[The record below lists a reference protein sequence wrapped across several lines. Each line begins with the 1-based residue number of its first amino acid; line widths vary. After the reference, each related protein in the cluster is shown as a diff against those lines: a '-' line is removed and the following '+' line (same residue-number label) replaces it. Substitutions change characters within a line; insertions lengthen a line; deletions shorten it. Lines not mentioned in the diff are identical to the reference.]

1 METTHE
7 SGARGGDARGDA
19 ARGAIAVLTSGG
31 DAPGMNA
38 AIRAIA
44 KVGASRGV
52 EVVGVVGGYTGL
64 REGAFRPLTRRVGDR
79 VWPDPEIDAAAS
91 LGGTVLGSAREL
103 RFHTSEGRAP
113 AIARLRGLAGLVVIG
128 GNGSLAGAHALAR
141 ECSTPVVGLPASID
155 NDVGC
160 SASAIGVDTALNT
173 IVAACDKIGDTA
185 RAHRRAFVV
194 EVMGRDCGY
203 LAMAGAIAAGADAV
217 LFREQ
222 GRDEEA
228 IVASVERAIR
238 RGFADRGEGWAR
250 RRVLIL
256 KAEGVSMPCTKLV
269 RMVEERLGADLPGV
283 DVRATVLGHLVRG
296 GNPSFQDRMIAGRL
310 GLAAV
315 DAVLAG
321 TTDVMMGWQGPPGGT
336 PTGDPS
342 VSGYPLQV
350 VLEQS
355 AALVDGSSPITRR
368 RVQLMEQ
375 VEGVLGL

>member
-1 METTHE
+1 MTTP
-7 SGARGGDARGDA
+7 S
-19 ARGAIAVLTSGG
+19 IAVLTSGG

-44 KVGASRGV
+44 KVAASRGV
-52 EVVGVVGGYTGL
+52 HVVGVENGYTGL
-64 REGAFRPLTRRVGDR
+64 LEGRFRELTRTRHDAV
-79 VWPDPEIDAAAS
+79 VPEASIDEIGS
-91 LGGTVLGSAREL
+91 LGGTILGSAREL
-103 RFHTSEGRAP
+103 RFLTPEGRRP
-113 AIARLRGLAGLVVIG
+113 AVEQLQRFQGLIVVG
-128 GNGSLAGAHALAR
+128 GNGSLAGAHALAQ
-141 ECSTPVVGLPASID
+141 ESSTPIVGIPASID

-173 IVAACDKIGDTA
+173 IVAACDKICDTA

-222 GRDEEA
+222 GRDEA
-228 IVASVERAIR
+228 TIVASVEQAIR
-238 RGFADRGEGWAR
+238 RGFADDRAKQ
-250 RRVLIL
+250 RVLIL
-256 KAEGVSMPCTKLV
+256 KAEGVAMPSTTLV
-269 RMVEERLGADLPGV
+269 RLVEERIHADLPGV

-315 DAVLAG
+315 RTVLAG
-321 TTDVMMGWQGPPGGT
+321 TSDVMLAWQAVVPGGT
-336 PTGDPS
+336 PTDDGA
-342 VSGYPLQV
+342 VQRFPLAQV
-350 VLEQS
+350 LAES
-355 AALVDGSSPITRR
+355 RALVDGTSPVTRR
-368 RVQLMEQ
+368 RVQLMEA